1 MKNKIRKIASGMVV
15 KLGYWVA
22 FCLLLLSYLLT
33 LYADKG
39 IWNETK
45 MVNHTHRVMINT
57 EKLLSSLKD
66 AESAFRGYIV
76 VKDSA
81 FLKPYYQSR
90 AKTDSIFGVLKR
102 ETADNV
108 EQQRRLDNLNQL
120 IQKKYQIFNSSL
132 SYYSTK
138 NFQINDSLKIQA
150 GFSHVIMLRINAIG
164 KEIEDMEENLL
175 KIRKDQVSSKYNI
188 LNNVVMASLLLAFL
202 LVVYG
207 FITYT
212 KENKKRRLAD
222 KQVNHYQF
230 QLEQQVNDLDAA
242 NKELIQMRGLEKF
255 AVTGRIARTI
265 AHEVRNPLTNINLA
279 TDQLKV
285 DLNGEM
291 AGETANMLN
300 MIHRN
305 SDRINQLIT
314 DLLESTK
321 ATELNT
327 ERVPV
332 DNLLDETMELARDRI
347 ELAGI
352 KIQKDYARDS
362 RMIFV
367 DKEKMKIAFLNI
379 IVNAIESMHSANGML
394 VISTSSDKN
403 KCIVKIKDN
412 GSGIDKES
420 LAKLFEPYFTS
431 KPNGTGLGLTN
442 TQNIIFLHNGQIR
455 AESKPGIGTTFFVI
469 LNYF

>member
-1 MKNKIRKIASGMVV
+1 MKNNIRKIASGMVV
-15 KLGYWVA
+15 KLGYLVA
-22 FCLLLLSYLLT
+22 FCLLLLSYLIT
-33 LYADKG
+33 IYADRG

-45 MVNHTHRVMINT
+45 MVNHTHRVMLNT
-57 EKLLSSLKD
+57 ERLLSSLKD

-76 VKDSA
+76 VKDST
-81 FLKPYYQSR
+81 FLKPYYESR
-90 AKTDSIFGVLKR
+90 EKTDSFFRVLKR
-102 ETADNV
+102 ETRDNM
-108 EQQRRLDNLNQL
+108 EQQRRLGNIDQL

-138 NFQINDSLKIQA
+138 NFQINDTLKVQA
-150 GFSHVIMLRINAIG
+150 YFSHAIMVRINEIG

-175 KIRKDQVSSKYNI
+175 KIRKDQVSSEYNI
-188 LNNVVMASLLLAFL
+188 LNNVVMASLLMAFL
-202 LVVYG
+202 LVLYG

-212 KENKKRRLAD
+212 KENRKRRLAD
-222 KQVNHYQF
+222 QQVNHYQV
-230 QLEQQVNDLDAA
+230 QLEQQVNDLDSA

-285 DLNGEM
+285 DLNGHIPGE
-291 AGETANMLN
+291 AGNMLN

-321 ATELNT
+321 ASELKA
-327 ERVPV
+327 EKIPV
-332 DNLLDETMELARDRI
+332 DSLLDETLELAKDRVL
-347 ELAGI
+347 LAGI
-352 KIQKDYARDS
+352 KIQKEYSRDS

-379 IVNAIESMHSANGML
+379 IVNAIESMDAGKGML

-403 KCIVKIKDN
+403 KCIVKITDN
-412 GSGIDKES
+412 GAGIDKES

-431 KPNGTGLGLTN
+431 KPNGNGLGLTN
-442 TQNIIFLHNGQIR
+442 TQNIIFNHNGQIS
-455 AESKPGIGTTFFVI
+455 AESRPGMGTTFIVT
-469 LNYF
+469 LNYT